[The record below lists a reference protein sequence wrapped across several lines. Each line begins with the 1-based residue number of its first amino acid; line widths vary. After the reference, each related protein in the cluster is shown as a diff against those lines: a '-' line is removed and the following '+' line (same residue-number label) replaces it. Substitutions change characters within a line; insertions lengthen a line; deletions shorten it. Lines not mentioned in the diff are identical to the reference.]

1 MRDVPLFDLVAGGPV
16 YVYMQVADHVAARIE
31 AGHLPPGS
39 RLPSEYRLAREYGVS
54 YGSIRQAMGLL
65 RDRGLVFTV
74 RPKGTFVEIF

>member
-1 MRDVPLFDLVAGGPV
+1 MGDVPLFDLVAGGPI

-31 AGHLPPGS
+31 GGDLRSGS

-54 YGSIRQAMGLL
+54 CGSVRQAVRLL

-74 RPKGTFVEIF
+74 RPKGTFVETF